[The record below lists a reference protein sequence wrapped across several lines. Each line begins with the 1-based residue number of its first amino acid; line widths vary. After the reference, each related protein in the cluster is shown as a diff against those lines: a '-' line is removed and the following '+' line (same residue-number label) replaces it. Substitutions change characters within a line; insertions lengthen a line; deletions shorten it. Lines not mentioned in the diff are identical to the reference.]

1 MAASSNLLPI
11 IFETDAILALAK
23 NKHHFTLSIFSDIR
37 NLVQKQRP
45 LNRLDLI
52 LPKLAQIK
60 KAPTISQEG
69 Y

>member
-1 MAASSNLLPI
+1 MAASSNQLPI

-23 NKHHFTLSIFSDIR
+23 YQTSFHSIFSDIR